1 MKGFG
6 CALLFITY
14 LFSFS
19 RRLGWHDFFGHEE
32 YLLYRNKER
41 NFEVGSKTCPD
52 LFTAPHFY
60 LVLTVV
66 CWRAFVSSFCLKISR
81 EQLF

>member
-6 CALLFITY
+6 CAPLFRTY

-19 RRLGWHDFFGHEE
+19 RQRWHDFFGHEE

-41 NFEVGSKTCPD
+41 NFEVGTKTFPG
-52 LFTAPHFY
+52 
-60 LVLTVV
+60 LVTVV
-66 CWRAFVSSFCLKISR
+66 AFT
-81 EQLF
+81 

>member
-1 MKGFG
+1 MFMQTKTCMKGFG

-41 NFEVGSKTCPD
+41 NFEVRTKTFPD
-52 LFTAPHFY
+52 L
-60 LVLTVV
+60 VTVV
-66 CWRAFVSSFCLKISR
+66 AFT
-81 EQLF
+81 